1 MFYNIRKGKKIKSM
15 KNNNKKKEIHSNH
28 NIVYVVKIHTH
39 VFIVYY
45 NIQKLYKHI
54 TDVNKVIYNYTII

>member
-1 MFYNIRKGKKIKSM
+1 M